1 MGIVAEEAT
10 KAFCGSN
17 FWRKQAFSVMS
28 GFRIILKEATE
39 LVAIF
44 STSLKTAKGNR

>member
-1 MGIVAEEAT
+1 LEDANVMKAGRLTEIV
-10 KAFCGSN
+10 
-17 FWRKQAFSVMS
+17 
-28 GFRIILKEATE
+28 KEAEE

>member
-1 MGIVAEEAT
+1 MGIVAEEADE
-10 KAFCGSN
+10 
-17 FWRKQAFSVMS
+17 SVLWLELLEES
-28 GFRIILKEATE
+28 GILRHERLQEIMKEATE